1 MSRIWY
7 LNVFQ
12 SISLHFITLYIHHML
27 HMFHTFHTFHTDPY
41 GHRNWHPT
49 PPTYGLPLTLSTKT
63 LRPSIA
69 SWPLG
74 HFSRTWATSTVLFPE
89 ALKKSPRKRWVGWMM
104 LDGWM
109 VMVDHLPLGWGFQ
122 SHDFEWVL
130 NNSSLHSLA
139 SGLMTPKD
147 KASSVAT
154 LQHPWH
160 LQSHC

>member
-1 MSRIWY
+1 
-7 LNVFQ
+7 
-12 SISLHFITLYIHHML
+12 ML
-27 HMFHTFHTFHTDPY
+27 HMFHTFHTDPY

-74 HFSRTWATSTVLFPE
+74 QFSRTWATSTVLFPE
-89 ALKKSPRKRWVGWMM
+89 ALKKSPQKRWVGWMM

-139 SGLMTPKD
+139 SGLMTRKIRPLLFLPFNIHDICKVT
-147 KASSVAT
+147 ASVRTDMIGLLFSSGT
-154 LQHPWH
+154 TITHSQI
-160 LQSHC
+160 SCS